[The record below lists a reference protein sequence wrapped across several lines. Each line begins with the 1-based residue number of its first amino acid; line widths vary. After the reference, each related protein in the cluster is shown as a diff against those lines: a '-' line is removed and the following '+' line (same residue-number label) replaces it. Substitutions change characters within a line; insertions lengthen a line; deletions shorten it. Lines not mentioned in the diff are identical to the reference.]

1 MSSQSSSQD
10 YYQTLGVARDAD
22 ADTIKKAY
30 RKLAMQFHPDRN
42 PGDKSAEDKFKEAA
56 EAYDVLSNSE
66 KRSQYDR
73 FGHAAYKQSGGRGFQ
88 GGFDSAEDIFSSF
101 GDIFGDLFGG
111 GGMGGQKRSNRSRT
125 EPRKGADLR
134 YLCEI
139 SLKDIITG
147 LEKEIEFETE
157 ENCKDCNGYGAEK
170 GSQVETCSMCGGQ
183 GQVVTRQGFF
193 SMQTACPQCRGE
205 GKIIKKPCRTCKGS
219 GRTEKS
225 KRIQV
230 TIPAGVDTG
239 TRLRIAGEGEG
250 GYRGGPAGDLYVE
263 IRVKDEEKYERH
275 GSDLHTILKVPYVQM
290 LLGGML
296 NVSTL
301 TTEEKLEIPKASQP
315 GAQVKLAGHG
325 FPSLRTQRRGDMYF
339 HLEAEYPK
347 KISAEEEK
355 FLKEIAKLYKLDES
369 DSKSGFFGKKK

>member
-1 MSSQSSSQD
+1 MSSSQD

-42 PGDKSAEDKFKEAA
+42 PGDKEAEEKFKECA

-73 FGHAAYKQSGGRGFQ
+73 FGHAAFKQSGGRGFQ
-88 GGFDSAEDIFSSF
+88 GGFQNVDDIFSSF
-101 GDIFGDLFGG
+101 GDIFEDFF
-111 GGMGGQKRSNRSRT
+111 GMGGQKRSRRSRT

-147 LEKEIEFETE
+147 AEKEVEFETE
-157 ENCKDCNGYGAEK
+157 IDCKDCSGSGAEK
-170 GSQVETCSMCGGQ
+170 GSTVETCSMCAGH

-205 GKIIKKPCRTCKGS
+205 GQTIKKPCRTCKGS
-219 GRTEKS
+219 GRNEKS

-239 TRLRIAGEGEG
+239 TRLRIASEGEG
-250 GYRGGPAGDLYVE
+250 GYKSGPPGDLYVE
-263 IRVKDEEKYERH
+263 IRVKEDERFERN
-275 GSDLHTILKVPYVQM
+275 GNDLHTILKVPYVQL
-290 LLGGML
+290 LLGGQL
-296 NVSTL
+296 PVETL
-301 TTEEKLEIPKASQP
+301 TTEEKLEIPKASHP
-315 GAQVKLAGHG
+315 GNQVRLAGHG
-325 FPSLRTQRRGDMYF
+325 FPSLRSQRRGDMIF

-347 KISAEEEK
+347 KISSEEEK
-355 FLKEIAKLYKLDES
+355 LLKEIAKLYKLDDG

>member
-1 MSSQSSSQD
+1 MSSSQD

-42 PGDKSAEDKFKEAA
+42 PGDKEAEDKFKEAA

-66 KRSQYDR
+66 KRAQYDR
-73 FGHAAYKQSGGRGFQ
+73 FGHAAFKQSGGRGFQ
-88 GGFDSAEDIFSSF
+88 GGFDNAEDIFSNF

-111 GGMGGQKRSNRSRT
+111 MGGGQKRSSRSRT

-139 SLKDIITG
+139 SLKDVITG

-157 ENCKDCNGYGAEK
+157 ENCKDCNGSGAEK
-170 GSQVETCSMCGGQ
+170 GSQAETCSMCGGQ

-205 GKIIKKPCRTCKGS
+205 GQIIKKPCRTCKGS
-219 GRTEKS
+219 GRNEKS

-239 TRLRIAGEGEG
+239 TRLRISGEGEG
-250 GYRGGPAGDLYVE
+250 GYRGGSPGDLYVE
-263 IRVKDEEKYERH
+263 IRVKDSDKYERH

-290 LLGGML
+290 LLGGQIE
-296 NVSTL
+296 VSTL
-301 TTEEKLEIPKASQP
+301 TSDEKLEIPKASQP
-315 GAQVKLAGHG
+315 GSQVKLAGHG
-325 FPSLRTQRRGDMYF
+325 FPSLRSQRRGDMFF

-347 KISAEEEK
+347 KISGEEEK
-355 FLKEIAKLYKLDES
+355 LLKEIAKLYKLEEA

>member
-1 MSSQSSSQD
+1 MSNQQD

-42 PGDKSAEDKFKEAA
+42 PGDKTAEDKFKEAA
-56 EAYDVLSNSE
+56 EAYDVLSNAE

-73 FGHAAYKQSGGRGFQ
+73 FGHAAFKQSGGRGFH
-88 GGFDSAEDIFSSF
+88 GGFESAEDIFSSF

-111 GGMGGQKRSNRSRT
+111 GMGGQKRSSRSRT
-125 EPRKGADLR
+125 EARKGADLR
-134 YLCEI
+134 YLCEV

-157 ENCKDCNGYGAEK
+157 ENCKDCNGSGAEK
-170 GSQVETCSMCGGQ
+170 GSTVETCSMCGGH

-263 IRVKDEEKYERH
+263 IRIKSDEKYERH
-275 GSDLHTILKVPYVQM
+275 GSDLHTMLKVPYVQM
-290 LLGGML
+290 LLGGMI

-301 TTEEKLEIPKASQP
+301 TSEEKLEIPKASQP
-315 GAQVKLAGHG
+315 GTQVKLPGHG
-325 FPSLRTQRRGDMYF
+325 FPSLRNQRRGDMYF

-347 KISAEEEK
+347 KISDEEEK
-355 FLKEIAKLYKLDES
+355 LLKEIARLYKLDEAE
-369 DSKSGFFGKKK
+369 SKSGFFGKKK

>member
-1 MSSQSSSQD
+1 MSSQQD

-30 RKLAMQFHPDRN
+30 RKLAMQYHPDRN
-42 PGDKSAEDKFKEAA
+42 PGDKAAEDKFKEAA

-73 FGHAAYKQSGGRGFQ
+73 FGHAAFKQSGGRGFQ

-111 GGMGGQKRSNRSRT
+111 GMGGQKRSSRSRT

-157 ENCKDCNGYGAEK
+157 ENCKDCNGSGAEK
-170 GSQVETCSMCGGQ
+170 GSHVETCSMCGGQ

-205 GKIIKKPCRTCKGS
+205 GQTIKKPCRTCKGA

-263 IRVKDEEKYERH
+263 IRVKDDEKYERH
-275 GSDLHTILKVPYVQM
+275 GSDLHTMLKVSYVQM
-290 LLGGML
+290 LLGGTIQ
-296 NVSTL
+296 VSTL
-301 TTEEKLEIPKASQP
+301 TSDEKLEIPKASQP
-315 GAQVKLAGHG
+315 GSQVKLAGHG
-325 FPSLRTQRRGDMYF
+325 FPSLRSQRRGDMFF

-347 KISAEEEK
+347 KISGEEEK
-355 FLKEIAKLYKLDES
+355 LLKEIAKLYKLDEA
-369 DSKSGFFGKKK
+369 DPKSGFFGKKK

>member
-1 MSSQSSSQD
+1 MSSQQD

-42 PGDKSAEDKFKEAA
+42 PGDKAAEDKFKEAA

-66 KRSQYDR
+66 KRAQYDR
-73 FGHAAYKQSGGRGFQ
+73 FGHAAFKQSGGRGFQ
-88 GGFDSAEDIFSSF
+88 GGFESAEDIFSSF

-111 GGMGGQKRSNRSRT
+111 MGGQKRSSRSRT

-134 YLCEI
+134 YLCEV

-157 ENCKDCNGYGAEK
+157 ENCKDCNGSGAEK
-170 GSQVETCSMCGGQ
+170 GSQVETCSMCGGH

-205 GKIIKKPCRTCKGS
+205 GQTIKKPCRTCKGS

-239 TRLRIAGEGEG
+239 TRLRISGEGEG
-250 GYRGGPAGDLYVE
+250 GYRGGSSGDLYVE
-263 IRVKDEEKYERH
+263 VRVKDDEKYERH
-275 GSDLHTILKVPYVQM
+275 GSDLHTILKVPYVQ
-290 LLGGML
+290 LLIGGQIH
-296 NVSTL
+296 VSTL

-325 FPSLRTQRRGDMYF
+325 FPSLRSQRRGDMYF

-347 KISAEEEK
+347 KISNEEEK
-355 FLKEIAKLYKLDES
+355 LLKEIAKLYNLDDA
-369 DSKSGFFGKKK
+369 DSKSGFFGKKR

>member
-1 MSSQSSSQD
+1 MSSNQD

-42 PGDKSAEDKFKEAA
+42 PGDKEAEDKFKECA
-56 EAYDVLSNSE
+56 EAYDVLGNAE

-73 FGHAAYKQSGGRGFQ
+73 FGHAAFKQSGGRGFQ
-88 GGFDSAEDIFSSF
+88 GGFENVDDIFSSF
-101 GDIFGDLFGG
+101 GDIFGDFFGMGG
-111 GGMGGQKRSNRSRT
+111 GGGQKRNRRSRT

-139 SLKDIITG
+139 SLKDVITG
-147 LEKEIEFETE
+147 LEKEVEFETE
-157 ENCKDCNGYGAEK
+157 ENCKDCNGAGAEK

-205 GKIIKKPCRTCKGS
+205 GQIIKKPCRTCKGS

-230 TIPAGVDTG
+230 TIPPGVDTG
-239 TRLRIAGEGEG
+239 TRLRITGEGEG
-250 GYRGGPAGDLYVE
+250 GYRGGPSGDLYVE
-263 IRVKDEEKYERH
+263 IRVKDEEKYERN

-290 LLGGML
+290 LLGGPL
-296 NVSTL
+296 TVKTL
-301 TTEEKLEIPKASQP
+301 TGEEKIEIPKASHP
-315 GAQVKLAGHG
+315 GSQVKLAGHG
-325 FPSLRTQRRGDMYF
+325 FPSLRNERRGDMFF
-339 HLEAEYPK
+339 HIEAEYPK
-347 KISAEEEK
+347 KVSGDEEK
-355 FLKEIAKLYKLDES
+355 LLKEIAKLYKLD
-369 DSKSGFFGKKK
+369 DSEGKSGLFGKKK

>member
-1 MSSQSSSQD
+1 MSSNQD

-22 ADTIKKAY
+22 GDTIKKAY

-42 PGDKSAEDKFKEAA
+42 PGDKEAEDKFKEAA
-56 EAYDVLSNSE
+56 EAYDVLSNPE

-73 FGHAAYKQSGGRGFQ
+73 FGHAAFKQSGGRGFG
-88 GGFDSAEDIFSSF
+88 GGFENADDIFASF
-101 GDIFGDLFGG
+101 GDIFGDFF
-111 GGMGGQKRSNRSRT
+111 GMGGQKRSSRSRT

-139 SLKDIITG
+139 TLKDIITG
-147 LEKEIEFETE
+147 LEKEVEFETD
-157 ENCKDCNGYGAEK
+157 ENCKDCNGTGAEK

-205 GKIIKKPCRTCKGS
+205 GQVIKKPCRTCKGS
-219 GRTEKS
+219 GRSSKS

-250 GYRGGPAGDLYVE
+250 GYRGGPSGDLYVE
-263 IRVKDEEKYERH
+263 IRVKDDAKYERH
-275 GSDLHTILKVPYVQM
+275 DSDLHTILKVPYVQL
-290 LLGGML
+290 LLGGHVM
-296 NVSTL
+296 VDTL

-315 GAQVKLAGHG
+315 GSQVRLVGHG
-325 FPSLRTQRRGDMYF
+325 FPSLRSQRRGDMFF

-347 KISAEEEK
+347 KVSSDEEK
-355 FLKEIAKLYKLDES
+355 LLKEIAKLYKLDENE
-369 DSKSGFFGKKK
+369 SKGFFGKKK